1 MLEPGYAEVVVRFR
15 EEAPLVRD
23 RLVATLSS
31 GRHDWYLEGL
41 DLEPAG
47 EEGWFE
53 SRPIRIPREGEGDL
67 FVAFR
72 GRGSVAAASG
82 GATLPLVT
90 GRRVTVDVLF
100 SADEPSRVCDGCD
113 GIAQFPIL
121 QEFRPPARVWLY
133 LRWTDDR

>member
-1 MLEPGYAEVVVRFR
+1 MQHIDDIRPSSDAADRVRLKR
-15 EEAPLVRD
+15 Y
-23 RLVATLSS
+23 LVATALVVGIVLVVPPEASS
-31 GRHDWYLEGL
+31 LVFLPYCYVTGFVVFRRVQRLP
-41 DLEPAG
+41 EPA
-47 EEGWFE
+47 
-53 SRPIRIPREGEGDL
+53 R
-67 FVAFR
+67 
-72 GRGSVAAASG
+72 

-100 SADEPSRVCDGCD
+100 SADEPSRVCGGCD